1 MERIDDYVRV
11 IEKAQERF
19 DKIGYT
25 IKSDDKVITFHNQ
38 RGNTLFRLVS
48 GCEAD
53 DITVETKN
61 KCYKTNEIMITCDTD
76 GTPTLYFN
84 SMEYGLILLN
94 VDEDGYEQMFFI

>member
-11 IEKAQERF
+11 IDQAQERF
-19 DKIGYT
+19 NQIGYT
-25 IKSDDKVITFHNQ
+25 LKSNAKVITFHNQ
-38 RGNTLFRLVS
+38 KGETLFKLVS

-61 KCYKTNEIMITCDTD
+61 KCYKTNQIMITCDSD

-84 SMEYGLILLN
+84 SMQYGLILLN
-94 VDEDGYEQMFFI
+94 VDDDGNEQMFFV